1 MLPDISRLIDLT
13 IRGLNKDPHG
23 VLGMHIA
30 DGRVVVRVFNPHS
43 RSVVVK
49 DLHSGRLYPMERI
62 DDRGFY
68 QLVADTPDMFP
79 YLLVHTTTE
88 GVTYATHDP
97 YSFLPTLSDYDTF
110 LFNEGSHHRIYE
122 KLGCQV
128 REINGVRG
136 ASFAVWAPSAKR
148 VSVVGSFNQWDGR
161 IHQMRMLG
169 SSGVWELFIPGVAPG
184 DLYKYEI
191 KTPSDELYIKADP
204 YAFHAEK
211 PPRTASRIYD
221 MDDYEWND
229 LDWLERRYRESVFDK
244 PVNIYEVH
252 LGSWQQ
258 EPDPDPDS
266 ETGFRGLSYRQ
277 LAERLVPY
285 ARDMGYTHLELLP
298 VMEHPYDGSWGYQV
312 TGYYAVT
319 SRFGTPAD
327 FKYFVD
333 TCHHNG
339 LGVILDW
346 VPAHFP
352 KDGHGLARFDGTAL
366 YEHEDKRKGEH
377 LEWGTHVFN
386 YGRNEVRN
394 FLIANALFWFDKYH
408 VDGLRV
414 DAVASM
420 LYLDYG
426 RKPGEWIPNEYG
438 GRENLEAVEF
448 IKQLNTTVYQY
459 FPNVMMVAEES
470 TAWPQVTAPVHEGG
484 LGFSHKW
491 NMGWMNDFLRYV
503 SMDSVYRKHHQN
515 LITFSLMYAWSE
527 NFILVL
533 SHDEVVH
540 GKKSLL
546 DKMPGDYWQKFAGLR
561 GALGYFMG
569 HPGKKLLFM
578 GGEFGQFI
586 EWNYKKSLD
595 WHLLDYPM
603 HRKLHDYVRD
613 LNHFYVN
620 EKALYEVDRH
630 YEGFEWIDCSDM
642 EHSIV
647 SFIRKGKDWRD
658 MLVFVCNFTPAAHD
672 NYRIGAPLDTVYTEV
687 FNSDLDK
694 YGGSNVVNDRPI
706 KAEPIPWHG
715 KSWSIVLKIPPLA
728 TIVLRP
734 DTEKFRGLA
743 EDEEEAGEP
752 MVMLECLP
760 S

>member
-1 MLPDISRLIDLT
+1 
-13 IRGLNKDPHG
+13 
-23 VLGMHIA
+23 
-30 DGRVVVRVFNPHS
+30 
-43 RSVVVK
+43 
-49 DLHSGRLYPMERI
+49 MERI
-62 DDRGFY
+62 DDRGFF
-68 QLVADTPDMFP
+68 QLTVEESDLFP
-79 YLLVHTTTE
+79 YQLVHTTTE
-88 GVTYATHDP
+88 GAIYTAYDP

-110 LFNEGSHHRIYE
+110 LFNQGNHHYIYE
-122 KLGCQV
+122 KLGCHL
-128 REINGVRG
+128 REVDGVKG

-169 SSGVWELFIPGVAPG
+169 SSGVWELFIPGVASG

-191 KTPSDELYIKADP
+191 KTPSDELYVKADP
-204 YAFHAEK
+204 FAFHAEK
-211 PPRTASRIYD
+211 PPQTASRIYD
-221 MDDYEWND
+221 LDDYQWND
-229 LDWLERRYRESVFDK
+229 NLWMESRLIEPVYDK

-258 EPDPDPDS
+258 EPDPDPNS

-277 LAERLVPY
+277 LAERLIPY
-285 ARDMGYTHLELLP
+285 AKDMGYTHLELLP
-298 VMEHPYDGSWGYQV
+298 VMEHPFDGSWGYQV

-333 TCHHNG
+333 KCHENG

-377 LEWGTHVFN
+377 LEWGTHIFN

-394 FLIANALFWFDKYH
+394 FLVSNALFWFDKYH
-408 VDGLRV
+408 IDGLRV

-420 LYLDYG
+420 LYLDYC
-426 RKPGEWIPNEYG
+426 REPGEWIPNEYG

-448 IKQLNTTVYQY
+448 IRQLNSTVYQY
-459 FPNVMMVAEES
+459 FPNVMMIAEES
-470 TAWPQVTAPVHEGG
+470 TSWPKVTAPIHEGG

-491 NMGWMNDFLRYV
+491 NMGWMNDFLKYV
-503 SMDSVYRKHHQN
+503 SMDSIYRKHHQN
-515 LITFSLMYAWSE
+515 LVTFSLMYAWSE

-561 GALGYFMG
+561 GALGYFFG
-569 HPGKKLLFM
+569 HPGKKLIFM
-578 GGEFGQFI
+578 GGEYGQFI
-586 EWNYKKSLD
+586 EWKYKESLD

-603 HRKLHDYVRD
+603 HKMLHSYVRD
-613 LNHFYVN
+613 LNHFYAG
-620 EKALYEVDRH
+620 EKALYEIDNH
-630 YEGFEWIDCSDM
+630 YDGFEWIDCSDT

-647 SFIRKGKDWRD
+647 SFMRKGKDWRD
-658 MLVFVCNFTPAAHD
+658 MLIFVCNFTPATHD

-687 FNSDLDK
+687 FNSDLAK
-694 YGGSNVVNDRPI
+694 YGGSNVINDQPI
-706 KAEPIPWHG
+706 KAEPMPWHG
-715 KSWSIVLKIPPLA
+715 KSWSIALRVPPLA

-734 DTEKFRGLA
+734 DTERFRDQA
-743 EDEEEAGEP
+743 EETTEAEEAEVI
-752 MVMLECLP
+752 MC
-760 S
+760 

>member
-1 MLPDISRLIDLT
+1 MNSDISRLIDLT
-13 IRGLNKDPHG
+13 IRGLNRDPHV
-23 VLGMHIA
+23 VLGMHRA

-43 RSVVVK
+43 ASVMVK
-49 DLHSGRLYPMERI
+49 GLHNGSLYPMEMT
-62 DDRGFY
+62 DERGFH
-68 QLVADTPDMFP
+68 QVMIDEPDLFP
-79 YLLVHTTTE
+79 YQLVHTTRE
-88 GVTYATHDP
+88 GNTYTTYDP
-97 YSFLPTLSDYDTF
+97 YSFLPTLSDYDTY
-110 LFNEGSHHRIYE
+110 LFNRGNHHRIYE
-122 KLGCQV
+122 KLGCHM
-128 REINGVRG
+128 REINGIKG
-136 ASFAVWAPSAKR
+136 ASFAVWAPCAKR

-169 SSGVWELFIPGVAPG
+169 SSGVWELFIPGLCPG
-184 DLYKYEI
+184 DIYKFEI

-204 YAFHAEK
+204 YAFCAER
-211 PPRTASRIYD
+211 PPKTASVIYD
-221 MDDYEWND
+221 DRNDYEWND
-229 LDWLERRYRESVFDK
+229 RAWMERRAKEPVFDK

-252 LGSWQQ
+252 AGSWQQ
-258 EPDPDPDS
+258 EPDPEL
-266 ETGFRGLSYRQ
+266 ETGYSGLPYRR
-277 LAERLVPY
+277 LADRLIPY
-285 ARDMGYTHLELLP
+285 VKAMGYTHIELLP
-298 VMEHPYDGSWGYQV
+298 IMEHPYDGSWGYQV

-333 TCHHNG
+333 KCHRNG
-339 LGVILDW
+339 IGVILDW

-366 YEHEDKRKGEH
+366 YEYEDRRKGEH

-394 FLIANALFWFDKYH
+394 FLVANALFWFDKYH

-426 RKPGEWIPNEYG
+426 RKPGEWIPNKYG

-448 IKQLNTTVYQY
+448 LQQLNATVYHY
-459 FPNVMMVAEES
+459 YPNVMMIAEES
-470 TAWPQVTAPVHEGG
+470 TAWPKVTAPVHEGG

-491 NMGWMNDFLRYV
+491 NMGWMNDFLKYV
-503 SMDSVYRKHHQN
+503 SMDSVYRKYHQN

-578 GGEFGQFI
+578 GSEFGQFI
-586 EWNYKKSLD
+586 EWNYKKALD
-595 WHLLDYPM
+595 WNLLDYPM
-603 HRKLHDYVRD
+603 HRMLHDYVSD
-613 LNHFYVN
+613 LNHFYLR
-620 EKALYEVDRH
+620 EKALYEIDRH
-630 YEGFEWIDCSDM
+630 YDGFEWIDCNDT

-658 MLVFVCNFTPAAHD
+658 MLVFVCNFTPAAHE

-687 FNSDLDK
+687 FNSDLEK
-694 YGGSNVVNDRPI
+694 YGGSNVTNDTPI
-706 KAEPIPWHG
+706 HAEPIPWHG
-715 KSWSIVLKIPPLA
+715 KSCSITLKIPPLA

-734 DTEKFRGLA
+734 DTGRFTDDAAEKNDDS
-743 EDEEEAGEP
+743 EVIMDS
-752 MVMLECLP
+752 P
-760 S
+760 ST